1 MNKIECARMLYE
13 ALPGGKEIYIEHMQA
28 YGEVLLHVLVG
39 DLINEPLIELLRRNK
54 NRELIQL
61 YCKLIERMWQEG
73 DAEVVNV
80 VDVTILERLS
90 DELDVWKYFGDYV
103 SEEFKMYVNEE
114 VIPNNLMMPPYELE

>member
-13 ALPGGKEIYIEHMQA
+13 TLPDGNKIYIEHMQA
-28 YGEVLLHVLVG
+28 YGEVLLHVLAG

-54 NRELIQL
+54 NKELIQL

-80 VDVTILERLS
+80 VDVTVLERLS

-103 SEEFKMYVNEE
+103 SEEFKMYVNED